1 MISDFIYSVDILKAF
16 VHFVN
21 SHWIVIFLMDNIIL
35 FEVFQIR
42 KIKQKFVKEI
52 LIQFVYLIKFHYLK
66 HSLSVFIK
74 K

>member
-1 MISDFIYSVDILKAF
+1 M
-16 VHFVN
+16 
-21 SHWIVIFLMDNIIL
+21 FLMDNIIL